1 MKDLELWFDYADAA
15 SKGPTVNQIA
25 ASILVAIGLCVF
37 ATACKKKEDAAPSPA
52 ASAAPASGCGSDY
65 ADPQKEF
72 CLKLPA
78 TYTAGA
84 PETPNELY
92 SVDIKFEGP
101 ANNGV
106 HVLVGSTSS
115 NFKTYDEQ
123 FKSDDTWV
131 ASKATLESSGP
142 MTGTG
147 KWWSYTNQGYKSF
160 KAMVKSNGDKTIF
173 CEPTNTVVVSEVIE
187 ICKTLRAY
195 PK

>member
-1 MKDLELWFDYADAA
+1 MK
-15 SKGPTVNQIA
+15 QIA
-25 ASILVAIGLCVF
+25 CSILVAVGICAC
-37 ATACKKKEDAAPSPA
+37 ATACSKKDDAAPSAA

-78 TYTAGA
+78 TYKAQTPSA
-84 PETPNELY
+84 PNELY
-92 SVDIKFEGP
+92 SQDIKFEGP

-106 HVLVGSTSS
+106 HVLVGFSSS
-115 NFKTYDEQ
+115 NWKTYDDQ
-123 FKSDDTWV
+123 FKSDDEWV
-131 ASKATLESSGP
+131 TSKAKLESSGP

-147 KWWSYTNQGYKSF
+147 KWWSFTNQGYKSF
-160 KAMVKSNGDKTIF
+160 KAMVKSNGDKAIF
-173 CEPTNTVVVSEVIE
+173 CEPTNMEVAQEVID